1 MTCTVCNTTG
11 MTGST
16 QMVLV
21 MICKALYDIITCTVC
36 NTTGMTGSTHV
47 DGTSLCIIPTV
58 IYNYD

>member
-1 MTCTVCNTTG
+1 

-36 NTTGMTGSTHV
+36 NTTGMIGSTHV